1 MSLFEDVN
9 NGIKDAMRQKDQI
22 RLETLRMLKAK
33 ILAVDARGNLQD
45 ADIIKLFKTYFGN
58 LEEALEQAIKAARAE
73 MAEKL
78 QKEMAIVKE
87 FLPKVPSREETRKII
102 EEAVKI
108 SGAKVKKDFGI
119 LMKAVMKINSAVDG
133 RLVQELAA
141 EFLADS

>member
-1 MSLFEDVN
+1 MSLFETIN

-45 ADIIKLFKTYFGN
+45 HEIIKLFKTYFGN
-58 LEEALEQAIKAARAE
+58 LEEALEQAIKAARSE

-78 QKEMAIVKE
+78 KLEMAIVKE
-87 FLPKVPSREETRKII
+87 FLPKVPSREETKKII

-108 SGAKVKKDFGI
+108 SGAKLKKDFGI
-119 LMKAVMKINSAVDG
+119 LMKAVMAINSAVDG
-133 RLVQELAA
+133 KLVQELAA
-141 EFLADS
+141 EFLSDT